1 MSQTKISDVLRSSQQ
16 SLAIRR
22 VLVSLALCAGV
33 VPFAYAQESSE
44 AEAQDETGA
53 FEAPS
58 ASVDEAYETVGAEG
72 DSAEAGQASQQ
83 AMESPAQVDPDV
95 GASENVIAAP
105 EAVETIAVDPVLEP
119 EVLVSNSSD
128 ESSPTQLD
136 EIMVTA
142 TKRNQSVRD
151 IPSTINVL
159 SGEKLEAQGARELQD
174 FVDQIPGLQIQDAA
188 VTSSRKI
195 VIRGI
200 APDNVGN
207 QTVGTLL
214 GDVPMND
221 PIGSYT
227 VVDPD
232 TWDLETFEVLK
243 GPQGTLFGAASL
255 AGIIRYVPKAP
266 ELQMWQAKLAAEYMS
281 VKEGGAAPTYS
292 AAINVPVG
300 DTLALRLSG
309 VHETRPGVIDIDTPN
324 RQVKDADEARK
335 WAGRA
340 MLFWEPNDRLSVN
353 AWYMAQQ
360 RESDEQFFATN
371 WDAEYTRRDAPG
383 SSPSKRYF
391 DMAVLDARYRFD
403 GATLVSLSSVQNK
416 ENIFN
421 IETSYILAAPLAEQG
436 ISVGRSRRDALAKGF
451 MQELRLVS
459 PDDGPWLWQAGA
471 FFSDFE
477 ADVYS
482 DIYLTDPVTSQLLL
496 LTVPLGLREGA
507 ISENGV
513 SVGNARLNPLGAT
526 ETALFGEVTYQF
538 DTVNVTLG
546 ARLYETETVGTST
559 VSGIAPLAATGQ
571 PVTVENLSVTDDGI
585 SPKLAVA
592 WQLTDDMLAYG
603 SVSRGFQYGG
613 VNNRAVPSP
622 GSTSPRTYKSSTLWS
637 YEAGLRTDW
646 FDRSLRADVT
656 AFFLDWT
663 DAQVSQ
669 QIFPA
674 DFYLDN
680 VGKVE
685 VKGVEASL
693 RYFVPFIEGLSL
705 DATGGYLDARTA
717 EAFTSS
723 SGDEVPE
730 GSLMPNSPKIQYS
743 ATLNY
748 ARAIGGVWA
757 TNVGLQFSHVGKS
770 VANLEQNG
778 RIEARN
784 MLNVNYTVSRPDLSY
799 APSLGLVINNLTD
812 ERKITSASEDPEV
825 YEDPTRVAENFGVGY
840 TRPRT
845 IILRLS
851 ASFQ

>member
-1 MSQTKISDVLRSSQQ
+1 MAARRSALSVAVAMT
-16 SLAIRR
+16 L
-22 VLVSLALCAGV
+22 LLALPV
-33 VPFAYAQESSE
+33 QAQSDAPTGSEVSAAEPMPTETPEASSAVSE
-44 AEAQDETGA
+44 PETSDADASTAAAWDEGDANAERDVQQ
-53 FEAPS
+53 
-58 ASVDEAYETVGAEG
+58 GAEP
-72 DSAEAGQASQQ
+72 AEQTDTAA
-83 AMESPAQVDPDV
+83 AESPAAVSEVLETIPV
-95 GASENVIAAP
+95 VPLVPENVEQELIAPAG
-105 EAVETIAVDPVLEP
+105 
-119 EVLVSNSSD
+119 
-128 ESSPTQLD
+128 PTQLD
-136 EIMVTA
+136 EIVVTA
-142 TKRNQSVRD
+142 TKRGQVLRD

-159 SGEKLEAQGARELQD
+159 TGEKLEMQGARELQD

-214 GDVPMND
+214 GDVPLND

-227 VVDPD
+227 VIDPD

-266 ELQMWQAKLAAEYMS
+266 ELHRWQAKLAAEYMS
-281 VKEGGAAPTYS
+281 VEDGDAAPTYS
-292 AAINVPVG
+292 AAINVPIG

-309 VHETRPGVIDIDTPN
+309 VHETRPGVIDIDTPG
-324 RQVKDADEARK
+324 RQVEDADEARK

-340 MLFWEPNDRLSVN
+340 MLFWEPNARLSVN
-353 AWYMAQQ
+353 AWYMAQE
-360 RESDEQFFATN
+360 RESDEQFFVTN
-371 WDAEYTRRDAPG
+371 WDAEYTRNDAPA
-383 SSPSKRYF
+383 SSPTQRYF

-403 GATLVSLSSVQNK
+403 WATLVSLTSIQNK
-416 ENIFN
+416 ENRFD
-421 IETSYILAAPLAEQG
+421 IESSYILAAPLAEQG
-436 ISVGRSRRDALAKGF
+436 ISVGRSKRDAVARGF

-477 ADVYS
+477 ADVFS

-496 LTVPLGLREGA
+496 LTVPLGLQEGA
-507 ISENGV
+507 ISANGV
-513 SVGNARLNPLGAT
+513 SLGNARLKPLNAR
-526 ETALFGEVTYQF
+526 ETALFGELTYQF

-546 ARLYETETVGTST
+546 ARVYETETIGTST
-559 VSGIAPLAATGQ
+559 VSGIAPLVATGQ
-571 PVTVENLSVTDDGI
+571 PVTVENLSVTDDGV

-592 WQLTDDMLAYG
+592 WQVTNDVLAYG

-622 GSTSPRTYKSSTLWS
+622 GSNSPRTYKSSTLWS

-656 AFFLDWT
+656 AFYLDWT

-693 RYFVPFIEGLSL
+693 RYFVPFIDGLSL

-717 EAFTSS
+717 AAFTS
-723 SGDEVPE
+723 GGGEEVPE
-730 GSLMPNSPKIQYS
+730 GSRMPNSPKLQYS

-748 ARAIGGVWA
+748 ARSFFEVWA
-757 TNVGLQFSHVGKS
+757 TNLGLQFSHVGKS
-770 VANLEQNG
+770 VANVEQNG
-778 RIEARN
+778 RIEARDI
-784 MLNVNYTVSRPDLSY
+784 LNVNLTVSRPDLSY
-799 APSLGLVINNLTD
+799 APSLGLIINNLTD
-812 ERKITSASEDPEV
+812 ERRITSASEDPEV
-825 YEDPTRVAENFGVGY
+825 YEDPTRAAENFGVGY

-845 IILRLS
+845 LILRLS